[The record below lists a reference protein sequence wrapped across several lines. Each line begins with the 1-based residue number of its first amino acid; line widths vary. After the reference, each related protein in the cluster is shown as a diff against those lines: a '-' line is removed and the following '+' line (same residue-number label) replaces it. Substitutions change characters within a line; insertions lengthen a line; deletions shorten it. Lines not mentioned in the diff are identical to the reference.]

1 MSAEEKSLSD
11 LLRDHINEK
20 IDAKYDY
27 KQRSSITADIKSFC
41 EKNPTRK
48 FDENKIRASHYKIL
62 NQCLKNKGIDPK
74 TLGRG
79 MKRPKFNKGLASKIS
94 AKPVDTSAPMK
105 GKGEKGEAAL
115 VKKKIKRIVYDKD
128 GKAIGEAEVESFVTA
143 EGTRIYHDWEH
154 FDEAGV
160 SASINAFY
168 VMIRVTY
175 PELEALTE
183 EEKKS
188 LGKMWLP
195 AFKRYLSENWAYIG
209 IPFLATMGMVLP
221 KVAAARRKKKEST
234 PETKKKKDDTDKASK
249 DEKERHEEK
258 KNCPWCK
265 KDFDT
270 WQDLKNHKRT
280 CNKKPKMSVT

>member
-1 MSAEEKSLSD
+1 MSTEEKSLSD

-20 IDAKYDY
+20 IDEKYDY

-41 EKNPTRK
+41 SKHPTRK
-48 FDENKIRASHYKIL
+48 FDESKIRPSHYKIL
-62 NQCLKNKGIDPK
+62 NQCLKNKGIDPQSI
-74 TLGRG
+74 GRG
-79 MKRPKFNKGLASKIS
+79 KPRPKFNKGLASKIT
-94 AKPVDTSAPMK
+94 AKPTDTSAAMQEK
-105 GKGEKGEAAL
+105 GTTGEAAL

-128 GKAIGEAEVESFVTA
+128 GKPIGEAEVESFVSKD
-143 EGTRIYHDWEH
+143 GTRIYHDWEH

-175 PELEALTE
+175 PELEALTD

-221 KVAAARRKKKEST
+221 KVAAARRKKKEGT
-234 PETKKKKDDTDKASK
+234 DDKGKDTKKATNE
-249 DEKERHEEK
+249 EKERHEEK
-258 KNCPWCK
+258 KECIWCK
-265 KDFDT
+265 KGFDT

-280 CNKKPKMSVT
+280 CNKKPKLGAV

>member
-1 MSAEEKSLSD
+1 MSEEQKSLSD

-20 IDAKYDY
+20 IDGKYDY

-41 EKNPTRK
+41 EKHPTRK
-48 FDENKIRASHYKIL
+48 FDESKIRASHYKIL

-74 TLGRG
+74 QMGRL
-79 MKRPKFNKGLASKIS
+79 KQRPKFNKGLASKIS
-94 AKPVDTSAPMK
+94 AKPADTSAAMQ

-115 VKKKIKRIVYDKD
+115 VKKKVKRIVYDKD
-128 GKAIGEAEVESFVTA
+128 GKAIGEAEVESFVTKD
-143 EGTRIYHDWEH
+143 GTRIYHDWEH

-160 SASINAFY
+160 SATLNAFY

-175 PELEALTE
+175 PELESLTD

-209 IPFLATMGMVLP
+209 VPFLATMGMMLP
-221 KVAAARRKKKEST
+221 KVAAARRLKKGET
-234 PETKKKKDDTDKASK
+234 PKDKATEKASK
-249 DEKERHEEK
+249 EEKERHEDK
-258 KNCPWCK
+258 KECTWCK
-265 KDFDT
+265 KGFDS

-280 CNKKPKMSVT
+280 CNKKPKLGAV